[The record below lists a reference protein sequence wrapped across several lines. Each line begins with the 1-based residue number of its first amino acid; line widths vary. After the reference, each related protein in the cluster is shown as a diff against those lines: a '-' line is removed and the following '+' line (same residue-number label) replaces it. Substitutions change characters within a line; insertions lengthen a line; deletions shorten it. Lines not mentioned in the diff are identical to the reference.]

1 MRFSK
6 IVSPVLRIV
15 KVSETAVTIA
25 TGKDKAKA
33 AAPGK
38 TVTVTAHLMLMSDGD
53 TTWVAFGLD
62 RDELVER
69 LLGAKSGAAATTTL
83 STRSGL
89 QDLKLGR
96 TLSGGFL
103 TVGYFT
109 RAVTSGVSKYLS
121 KAKGSDAEGQQ
132 LLAMLGTLP
141 HKGETPILLTSTAV
155 PEGAGTRGE
164 LTLAIPKDAV
174 EDVSSLVMNVTRMAK
189 AKKP

>member
-1 MRFSK
+1 MTGTGATVGVGASMTGTGAT
-6 IVSPVLRIV
+6 VGSSASTSTPA
-15 KVSETAVTIA
+15 SGATAAVGSTA
-25 TGKDKAKA
+25 TGMGSA
-33 AAPGK
+33 GG
-38 TVTVTAHLMLMSDGD
+38 S
-53 TTWVAFGLD
+53 
-62 RDELVER
+62 
-69 LLGAKSGAAATTTL
+69 GAGSGAAATTTL